1 VKDVMVKS
9 SECTQKI
16 IMAEI
21 LTWEEITQK
30 FHGEWLLIVQAEL
43 DETLGIIRGQV
54 IAHSPNQDEIYNSLH
69 LRQGRDA
76 SIEYVGEVSGSLGF
90 V

>member
-1 VKDVMVKS
+1 MM
-9 SECTQKI
+9 QA
-16 IMAEI
+16 MPEI

-43 DETLGIIRGQV
+43 DDTLGIIRGQV

-76 SIEYVGEVSGSLGF
+76 SIEYVGEVSGNLVF

>member
-1 VKDVMVKS
+1 
-9 SECTQKI
+9 
-16 IMAEI
+16 MAEI

-30 FHGEWLLIVQAEL
+30 FYGEWLLIVQAEL
-43 DETLGIIRGQV
+43 DDTLGIIRGQV

-76 SIEYVGEVSGSLGF
+76 SIEYVGEVPKDLAF
-90 V
+90 IL

>member
-1 VKDVMVKS
+1 MS
-9 SECTQKI
+9 
-16 IMAEI
+16 EI
-21 LTWEEITQK
+21 LTWEEIIQK
-30 FHGEWLLIVQAEL
+30 FYGEWLLIVQAEL
-43 DETLGIIRGQV
+43 DDTLGIIRGQV

-76 SIEYVGEVSGSLGF
+76 SIEYVGEVSGNLVF

>member
-1 VKDVMVKS
+1 MS
-9 SECTQKI
+9 
-16 IMAEI
+16 EI

-30 FHGEWLLIVQAEL
+30 FYGEWLLIVQAEL
-43 DETLGIIRGQV
+43 DDTLGIIRGQV
-54 IAHSPNQDEIYNSLH
+54 IAHSPNQDEICNSLH

-76 SIEYVGEVSGSLGF
+76 AIEYVGEVSGNLVF

>member
-1 VKDVMVKS
+1 MRLQH
-9 SECTQKI
+9 CTVVSKC

-30 FHGEWLLIVQAEL
+30 FYGEWLLIVQAEL
-43 DETLGIIRGQV
+43 DDTLGVIRGQV
-54 IAHSPNQDEIYNSLH
+54 IAHSPNQDDIYNSLH

-76 SIEYVGEVSGSLGF
+76 SIEYVGDVPSDLAF
-90 V
+90 IL

>member
-1 VKDVMVKS
+1 MMQAVP
-9 SECTQKI
+9 
-16 IMAEI
+16 EI

-30 FHGEWLLIVQAEL
+30 FYGEWLLIVQAEL
-43 DETLGIIRGQV
+43 DDTLGIIRGQV

-76 SIEYVGEVSGSLGF
+76 SIEYVGGVPKDLAF
-90 V
+90 IL